1 MKKLFKFIRPYWW
14 AALLAPLMMLMEVAA
29 DLIQPRLMASIIDVG
44 VANRDLAY
52 VYATGARM
60 IGIAVLGL
68 IGGTGATIF
77 SCYAAQ
83 GYGKDLRGEL
93 FSRVQSYSFAELDR
107 FKTASLITRLTNDV
121 AQVQQIVMFS
131 LRMLVRAPLLA
142 IGGVFMALLINAGL
156 ASVLLVSLP
165 LLSVALALIMGRSF
179 PMFGTVQKKVDKL
192 NSVMRENLAGV
203 RVVKAFVRADY
214 ERARFA
220 KSNDE
225 LTAIALKANRL
236 VGLTTPAMLLTLNVS
251 MIAVLWFGG
260 WKVQIGTMT
269 VGEVMAFVNYLTQ
282 ILMALQ
288 MVAHLMVMISRA
300 KASADRITEVLDVD
314 SSIASAPH
322 AVTAIDG
329 GRVDLEGVSF
339 HYEGASGEPVLRDIS
354 LTVMPGSTLGI
365 LGATGSGKSTLVNL
379 IPRFYDPTAG
389 RVMIDGTDIRQM
401 DLAALRG
408 SIGMVPQ
415 ESVLFTG
422 TIREN
427 LLWGKDDAT
436 EEEMFEAAQAAE
448 AHAFVSALPEGYD
461 TMVGQKGVNLSGGQK
476 QRLAI
481 ARALIRKPRILILDD
496 STSAVDMGTEERL
509 QAAIKKQMK
518 GMTTIIIAQRISSVM
533 DADRII
539 VLEDGAVAADGNHRK
554 LMAESALYR
563 DIVSSQLGEEAP

>member
-1 MKKLFKFIRPYWW
+1 MKKLFRFIRPYWW

-29 DLIQPRLMASIIDVG
+29 DLIQPRLMASIIDIG

-52 VYATGARM
+52 VYSTGARM
-60 IGIAVLGL
+60 IAIAVLGL
-68 IGGTGATIF
+68 LGGTGATIF

-142 IGGVFMALLINAGL
+142 FGGVFMALLINAGL
-156 ASVLLVSLP
+156 ASVLLISLP
-165 LLSVALALIMGRSF
+165 LLSVALALILGRSF
-179 PMFGTVQKKVDKL
+179 PMFSAVQRKVDKL

-214 ERARFA
+214 EKARFA
-220 KSNDE
+220 KSNE
-225 LTAIALKANRL
+225 QLTAIALKANRL
-236 VGLTTPAMLLTLNVS
+236 VGLTTPAMLLSLNIS

-269 VGEVMAFVNYLTQ
+269 VGEVMAFVNYITQ

-314 SSIASAPH
+314 SSISSPPNAEAK
-322 AVTAIDG
+322 VDG

-339 HYEGASGEPVLRDIS
+339 HYEGASGDPVLRNVS

-379 IPRFYDPTAG
+379 IPRFYDPTEG
-389 RVMIDGTDIRQM
+389 RVLIDGADIRQM
-401 DLAALRG
+401 DLAELRG
-408 SIGMVPQ
+408 SISMVLQ
-415 ESVLFTG
+415 DSVLFTG

-436 EEEMFEAAQAAE
+436 DEEMFEAASAAQA
-448 AHAFVSALPEGYD
+448 HDFVMALPEGYD

-509 QAAIKKQMK
+509 QAAIKQSMK

-539 VLEDGAVAADGNHRK
+539 VLEDGLVAADGNHRK
-554 LMAESALYR
+554 LMAESTLYR
-563 DIVSSQLGEEAP
+563 DIVSSQLGEEAA

>member
-1 MKKLFKFIRPYWW
+1 MKKLFKFILPYWW
-14 AALLAPLMMLMEVAA
+14 AALFAPLMMLMEVAA

-269 VGEVMAFVNYLTQ
+269 VGEVMAFVNYITQ

-314 SSIASAPH
+314 STIASQPGAETP
-322 AVTAIDG
+322 TFG
-329 GRVDLEGVSF
+329 GRVDIEGVSF
-339 HYEGASGEPVLRDIS
+339 HYEGASGEPVLKDIS
-354 LTVMPGSTLGI
+354 LTVMP
-365 LGATGSGKSTLVNL
+365 
-379 IPRFYDPTAG
+379 
-389 RVMIDGTDIRQM
+389 
-401 DLAALRG
+401 
-408 SIGMVPQ
+408 
-415 ESVLFTG
+415 
-422 TIREN
+422 
-427 LLWGKDDAT
+427 
-436 EEEMFEAAQAAE
+436 EA
-448 AHAFVSALPEGYD
+448 
-461 TMVGQKGVNLSGGQK
+461 
-476 QRLAI
+476 RLASWVPP
-481 ARALIRKPRILILDD
+481 ARARARL
-496 STSAVDMGTEERL
+496 STSYPAS
-509 QAAIKKQMK
+509 
-518 GMTTIIIAQRISSVM
+518 TTPSPAGS
-533 DADRII
+533 
-539 VLEDGAVAADGNHRK
+539 
-554 LMAESALYR
+554 
-563 DIVSSQLGEEAP
+563 

>member
-1 MKKLFKFIRPYWW
+1 MRKLFRFIRPYWW

-29 DLIQPRLMASIIDVG
+29 DLIQPRLMARIIDIG
-44 VANRDLAY
+44 VAKRDLAY
-52 VYATGARM
+52 VYATGDRM

-68 IGGTGATIF
+68 LGGTGATIF

-121 AQVQQIVMFS
+121 AQVQQIVMLS

-142 IGGVFMALLINAGL
+142 IGGVFMAMLINAGL

-179 PMFGTVQKKVDKL
+179 PMFGAVQRKVDKL

-214 ERARFA
+214 EKARFA
-220 KSNDE
+220 KSNEE

-236 VGLTTPAMLLTLNVS
+236 VGLTTPAMLLSLNIS

-269 VGEVMAFVNYLTQ
+269 VGEVMAFVNYITQ

-300 KASADRITEVLDVD
+300 KASADRITEVLEVD
-314 SSIASAPH
+314 SSIADPLDPA
-322 AVTAIDG
+322 AGIQG
-329 GRVDLEGVSF
+329 GRVDFDKVSF
-339 HYEGASGEPVLRDIS
+339 HYEGASGDPVLKDIS

-379 IPRFYDPTAG
+379 IPRFYDPTEG
-389 RVMIDGTDIRQM
+389 RVLIDGTDIRQM
-401 DLAALRG
+401 DLDALRG
-408 SIGMVPQ
+408 SIGMVLQ
-415 ESVLFTG
+415 DSVLFTG

-427 LLWGKDDAT
+427 LLWGKPCAT
-436 EEEMFEAAQAAE
+436 EDEMVAAAKAAQA
-448 AHAFVSALPEGYD
+448 HSFVTAMPDSYE
-461 TMVGQKGVNLSGGQK
+461 TMIGQKGVNLSGGQK

-509 QAAIKKQMK
+509 QAAIKDSMN

-539 VLEDGAVAADGNHRK
+539 VLEDGAIAADGNHRS
-554 LMAESALYR
+554 LMADSRLYR
-563 DIVSSQLGEEAP
+563 DIVSSQLGEEAA